1 MSESNARKEM
11 APVRRTAD
19 ELSVVTRSQPQTVAV
34 GRALG
39 ECLAEGDVL
48 VLTGDLGAGKTQL
61 TKGVAAGLGITE
73 DVTSPTFTI
82 EMVYE
87 GGRLPLYHFD
97 LYRLDDPDQLEDT
110 GLFDVLGAD
119 GVCSIEW
126 GEQFADEIGP
136 QRMDV
141 FLTRLDDDAEPGQEP
156 AREVRLVAH
165 DARGRE
171 LLDAL
176 ERACHNGS
184 LPARSASRRG
194 GWPGLRGAGAPPGCC
209 LEF

>member
-1 MSESNARKEM
+1 MEY
-11 APVRRTAD
+11 
-19 ELSVVTRSQPQTVAV
+19 LSHSVEETE
-34 GRALG
+34 ALG
-39 ECLAEGDVL
+39 EAL
-48 VLTGDLGAGKTQL
+48 GKTL
-61 TKGVAAGLGITE
+61 KPGAVVAYFGGLGMGKTAFTRGLARGLGCAE
-73 DVTSPTFTI
+73 RVTSPTFTI

-176 ERACHNGS
+176 ERALS
-184 LPARSASRRG
+184 
-194 GWPGLRGAGAPPGCC
+194 
-209 LEF
+209 